1 MGTRAMEPEPEHMH
15 SASSSSSLTT
25 SDEEPP
31 ARRRAEPLSAR
42 SASQARQLRRL
53 SKRLKKENNALEEQL
68 EQQRRRV
75 RRMEAQLEDE
85 ERSVQEMREEVAELQ
100 SETCPVCKKGFPQ
113 SEIDGHM
120 EQCLRALTEHV
131 AGSVR
136 ESHAATLALQA
147 SEAQA
152 KSDRIRR
159 QSHRSRHFSP
169 PRRASAAPLRAA
181 PETTAMLLSAYQVED
196 MSRPGAESWAGSSV
210 PTSPARS
217 PGGSPERP
225 RQEPPAQPPRSAPTP
240 RPGDDRDYPVSVR
253 EHENGQLVFE
263 VSQ

>member
-1 MGTRAMEPEPEHMH
+1 MEPEPEHMH
-15 SASSSSSLTT
+15 SASSSSSRTT

-31 ARRRAEPLSAR
+31 ARRRAEPLPAS

-53 SKRLKKENNALEEQL
+53 SKRLKKENNALQEQL
-68 EQQRRRV
+68 EQQQRRV
-75 RRMEAQLEDE
+75 QRMEAQLEDE
-85 ERSVQEMREEVAELQ
+85 ERSVREMRKEVAELQ

-120 EQCLRALTEHV
+120 ERCLRALTEHV

-136 ESHAATLALQA
+136 ESHAATLARQA

-181 PETTAMLLSAYQVED
+181 PETTAMLLSYQVED
-196 MSRPGAESWAGSSV
+196 MSRPGTESWTGSSV

-240 RPGDDRDYPVSVR
+240 RAGDDRGYQVSVR